1 MDFPLYVKNP
11 LMIHSLWGGEP
22 PFFTFITKSTQSTHA
37 SCDMTQNKA
46 TDQSSEVLHVG
57 DTKTQQQVTQSVT
70 ALKTEADKTL
80 ELHTAPA
87 SVTNNSKDTAA

>member
-1 MDFPLYVKNP
+1 MDFPLSVKNQ
-11 LMIHSLWGGEP
+11 LTIYSLWGGES
-22 PFFTFITKSTQSTHA
+22 PFFTFIIKSTHSTHA

-57 DTKTQQQVTQSVT
+57 DTPTQQQVTQSVT

-80 ELHTAPA
+80 ELHAAPA
-87 SVTNNSKDTAA
+87 SVTNSRDTAV